1 MRAVTA
7 FFVPG
12 VEPDRAEARYV
23 ELTEMVDA
31 PLVGPADRVLS
42 VRFVRGA
49 EEWTATVGVR
59 LAGELA
65 TGTGRLRARRTS
77 SLRSAPTRQV
87 SDTATVLAIFDV
99 GDSHLVITDAL
110 PVGEIDDSTWD
121 NPFSIPR
128 HDTRRVH
135 RFDV

>member
-1 MRAVTA
+1 VTT

-23 ELTEMVDA
+23 ELAEMVDA
-31 PLVGPADRVLS
+31 LVGSPADRVLS
-42 VRFVRGA
+42 VRFARGA
-49 EEWTATVGVR
+49 EEWTATVGAR
-59 LAGELA
+59 LSGELA

-87 SDTATVLAIFDV
+87 SDTATVQAIFDV
-99 GDSHLVITDAL
+99 GDSHLVVTDGV
-110 PVGEIDDSTWD
+110 PVGDVRDSTWD

-128 HDTRRVH
+128 RDTRRVQ
-135 RFDV
+135 RFDG

>member
-1 MRAVTA
+1 VTA

-23 ELTEMVDA
+23 ELAEMVDA
-31 PLVGPADRVLS
+31 VVGGPADRVLS

-49 EEWTATVGVR
+49 EEWTATVGAR
-59 LAGELA
+59 LSGELA

-87 SDTATVLAIFDV
+87 SDTATVQAIFDV
-99 GDSHLVITDAL
+99 GDSHLVVTDGV
-110 PVGEIDDSTWD
+110 PVGDVRDSTWD
-121 NPFSIPR
+121 NPFPIPR
-128 HDTRRVH
+128 RDTRRVE
-135 RFDV
+135 RFDG